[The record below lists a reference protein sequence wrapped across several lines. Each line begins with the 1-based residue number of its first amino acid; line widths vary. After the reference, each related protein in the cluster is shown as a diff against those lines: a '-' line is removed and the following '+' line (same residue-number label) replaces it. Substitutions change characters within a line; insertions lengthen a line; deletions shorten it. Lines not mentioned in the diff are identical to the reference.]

1 VNFERYRR
9 LVATPCLWWC
19 LPGIVLCALQP
30 FLFTHFQRDAWEDEP
45 GFRVRNVEAMALFA
59 PDDRVDHP
67 HDFET
72 TLYAPAA
79 AHLDQPDALQDGFDA
94 LMSLVAALLPL
105 IVILINLPA
114 PAARISC
121 ERVPFTSGAPPPAA
135 PWRSQPP
142 KTAPPLTA

>member
-1 VNFERYRR
+1 M
-9 LVATPCLWWC
+9 
-19 LPGIVLCALQP
+19 VLCALQP

-79 AHLDQPDALQDGFDA
+79 AHLDQPNAFQHGLDTL
-94 LMSLVAALLPL
+94 LTLVAALLPL
-105 IVILINLPA
+105 IVVLANPPA
-114 PAARISC
+114 PSTRVCC

-135 PWRSQPP
+135 PWRSRPP
-142 KTAPPLTA
+142 RTAPPLKA